1 MTKSTEIVLKLG
13 GELVTESSSRRNIA
27 KAIARLAANGSLVVI
42 HGGGPDIDAEL
53 AARGITKR
61 AVDGLRVT
69 DLATLDV
76 VVSILAGRI
85 NTQLV
90 AAARHAGVRAVGLTA
105 ADSNVASVQRAKPYT
120 TTKGDVVDLGFVGQP
135 TDTTKPEL
143 LHQLCNDG
151 FVPVITS
158 VGCDDSGQLL
168 NVNADTL
175 AGHLAVQLGATQL
188 LMAGGTAGVL
198 DQEGHTIPTLDR
210 MLLQQLLADGRAS
223 AGMVAKLMACSEAA
237 RSGVARVEIID
248 GTETDDLNSS
258 MGTRVDLHEPK
269 T

>member
-1 MTKSTEIVLKLG
+1 MTEIVLKLG
-13 GELVTESSSRRNIA
+13 GELVTEFSSRRNIA
-27 KAIARLAANGSLVVI
+27 KAIAKLATTGSLVVI
-42 HGGGPDIDAEL
+42 HGGGLDIDAEL
-53 AARGITKR
+53 AVRGITKR

-69 DLATLDV
+69 DFATLDV
-76 VVSILAGRI
+76 VVNILAGRI

-105 ADSNVASVQRAKPYT
+105 TDANVASVRRAKPYT

-135 TDTTKPEL
+135 TGTTKPEL
-143 LHQLCNDG
+143 LHRLCSHG
-151 FVPVITS
+151 FVPIITS
-158 VGCDDSGQLL
+158 IGCDDSGQLL

-175 AGHLAVQLGATQL
+175 AGHLAVQLRATQL

-198 DQEGHTIPTLDR
+198 DEEGQTIPILDST
-210 MLLQQLLADGRAS
+210 LLQQLLADGLAS

-248 GTETDDLNSS
+248 GTETDDLSRS
-258 MGTRVDLHEPK
+258 KGTRVDLHELK